1 MTGELTAE
9 EMLSA
14 WESAEVN
21 DTFFQALFKENIEV
35 PGNVRMQRT
44 LLFQA
49 LFMENLKVPGK
60 VRKQR
65 TLFVRHFL
73 YFFLVTSG

>member
-1 MTGELTAE
+1 MPGESKVYFLPGTFHE
-9 EMLSA
+9 DIKRA

-21 DTFFQALFKENIEV
+21 DTFLPGTFSFKI
-35 PGNVRMQRT
+35 
-44 LLFQA
+44 
-49 LFMENLKVPGK
+49 LKVPGK

-73 YFFLVTSG
+73 HFFLVTSG